1 MNADPSARQELVRR
15 GVTGVPA
22 FLIGDDLVVGF
33 DRERIL
39 ALVDHRLAT
48 CGRCGTRLR
57 VPTGK
62 GRLKVTCRNCGN
74 TFEHDSR

>member
-1 MNADPSARQELVRR
+1 MNLDPAARQEMLRR
-15 GVTGVPA
+15 SVTGVPA

-48 CGRCGTRLR
+48 CSRCGAKLR

-74 TFEHDSR
+74 TFEYDPR